1 MNKDVPIDIEKLVL
15 DKIDKGV
22 VGSSLCLENRKL
34 GDDGV
39 FKLSNLEILSEVIC
53 LELGEN
59 NISDEGVRTLCDSS
73 YIENLKTLNLKSNNN
88 DQN

>member
-1 MNKDVPIDIEKLVL
+1 MDKDAPIDIEKLVL

-59 NISDEGVRTLCDSS
+59 DISDEGVHTLCNSP
-73 YIENLKTLNLKSNNN
+73 
-88 DQN
+88 

>member
-1 MNKDVPIDIEKLVL
+1 MLPLDIEKLVS

-22 VGSSLCLENRKL
+22 AGSSLCLENRKL

-39 FKLSNLEILSEVIC
+39 LKLSNLEILSEVIC

-59 NISDEGVRTLCDSS
+59 NISDGGCT
-73 YIENLKTLNLKSNNN
+73 YIV
-88 DQN
+88 

>member
-1 MNKDVPIDIEKLVL
+1 MNKDAPIDIEKLVL

-59 NISDEGVRTLCDSS
+59 DISDEGVHTSVSYTHLTLPTNR
-73 YIENLKTLNLKSNNN
+73 EV
-88 DQN
+88 

>member
-34 GDDGV
+34 GDDGI
-39 FKLSNLEILSEVIC
+39 FKLSNLEILSDVIC

-59 NISDEGVRTLCDSS
+59 NIAMRVCVTCVSPPISK
-73 YIENLKTLNLKSNNN
+73 I
-88 DQN
+88 

>member
-1 MNKDVPIDIEKLVL
+1 MDKDAPIDIEKLVL

-39 FKLSNLEILSEVIC
+39 FKLSNLEILSEVI
-53 LELGEN
+53 LSLIH
-59 NISDEGVRTLCDSS
+59 ISEPTRP
-73 YIENLKTLNLKSNNN
+73 Y
-88 DQN
+88 

>member
-1 MNKDVPIDIEKLVL
+1 MDKDAPIDIEKLVL

-59 NISDEGVRTLCDSS
+59 DISDEGVHTLCNSP
-73 YIENLKTLNLKSNNN
+73 YICLLYTSDAADE
-88 DQN
+88 